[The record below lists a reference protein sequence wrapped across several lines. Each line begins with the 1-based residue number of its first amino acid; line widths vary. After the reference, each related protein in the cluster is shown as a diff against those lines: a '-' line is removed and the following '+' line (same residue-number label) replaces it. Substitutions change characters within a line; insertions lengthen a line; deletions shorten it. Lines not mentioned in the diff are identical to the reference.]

1 MNCQATSVII
11 ASLSVRQQ
19 MKAKESGGEQSS
31 MANIKSA
38 LKRAQVIRIRA
49 KRNAA
54 YKSMMKTAIRPYE
67 NALKTED
74 IETAKTELSK
84 AIRTIDKIETK
95 GVIHKNTANRK
106 KSRLTKAL
114 NRVS

>member
-1 MNCQATSVII
+1 
-11 ASLSVRQQ
+11 
-19 MKAKESGGEQSS
+19 

-38 LKRAQVIRIRA
+38 MKRTQVIRIRT

-54 YKSMMKTAIRPYE
+54 YKSMMKTAIRRFE
-67 NALKTED
+67 TALKAGDTEK
-74 IETAKTELSK
+74 ARSELVK

-95 GVIHKNTANRK
+95 GVIHKNTASRK

-114 NRVS
+114 NRAS

>member
-1 MNCQATSVII
+1 
-11 ASLSVRQQ
+11 
-19 MKAKESGGEQSS
+19 

-38 LKRAQVIRIRA
+38 MKRTQIIRMRT

-54 YKSMMKTAIRPYE
+54 YKSMMKTAVRRFE
-67 NALKTED
+67 ATLKAGDMDKARE
-74 IETAKTELSK
+74 ELVK

-106 KSRLTKAL
+106 KARLSKAL
-114 NRVS
+114 SKAC

>member
-1 MNCQATSVII
+1 
-11 ASLSVRQQ
+11 
-19 MKAKESGGEQSS
+19 

-38 LKRAQVIRIRA
+38 LKRAQVIRIRT

-54 YKSMMKTAIRPYE
+54 YKSMMKTAIRRYE
-67 NALKTED
+67 NALKNED
-74 IETAKTELSK
+74 IDTARDELRK
-84 AIRTIDKIETK
+84 AIRTIDKVETK

-106 KSRLTKAL
+106 KSRLAKAL

>member
-1 MNCQATSVII
+1 
-11 ASLSVRQQ
+11 
-19 MKAKESGGEQSS
+19 

-38 LKRAQVIRIRA
+38 MKRAQVIRIRT

-54 YKSMMKTAIRPYE
+54 YRSMMKTAIRRFE
-67 NALKTED
+67 SALKSDDLEKSR
-74 IETAKTELSK
+74 EELTK
-84 AIRTIDKIETK
+84 AIRTIDRIETK

>member
-1 MNCQATSVII
+1 
-11 ASLSVRQQ
+11 
-19 MKAKESGGEQSS
+19 

-38 LKRAQVIRIRA
+38 MKRAQVIRVRT

-54 YKSMMKTAIRPYE
+54 YKSMMKTAIRRYE
-67 NALKTED
+67 NALKAED
-74 IETAKTELSK
+74 TDTAKDELRK
-84 AIRTIDKIETK
+84 AIRVIDKVETK